1 MPNQPADVAA
11 TAADPSDV
19 PVGGDAAPEP
29 VEVKRGEGGSQSIA
43 AVERA
48 LDVLLLFGRQ
58 ARPDLGVTEISGQLG
73 LSKAAVHRILTS
85 LKSRDLVSV
94 DAQSRRYSLGPAAL
108 GLGRAYLARID
119 LRSMASP
126 ELAWLSAESR
136 ETATLSIRNGDSRMY
151 VDQVVPDREV
161 RMEVAIGV
169 PYPLHAGS
177 SSKAFLAF
185 LTPGEIEAYVDR
197 HARGQSALPAVTDA
211 TITDPK
217 ALLAELAKVRQRGY
231 AVSLGER
238 QAGAASVAAPI
249 LDQDGR
255 PVAVISVSGPIE
267 RFRDEVHDCAELL
280 VEATGRLSARMG
292 HAA

>member
-1 MPNQPADVAA
+1 MRDTPADDRPIEGPGP
-11 TAADPSDV
+11 ADPK
-19 PVGGDAAPEP
+19 PA
-29 VEVKRGEGGSQSIA
+29 EGGSQSIA

-85 LKSRDLVSV
+85 LKSRDLVTV
-94 DAQSRRYSLGPAAL
+94 DAQTRRYSLGPASL

-136 ETATLSIRNGDSRMY
+136 ETATLSIRNGDARMY

-185 LTPGEIEAYVDR
+185 LTPGEIDAYLDR
-197 HARGQSALPAVTDA
+197 HALEPVTEQ
-211 TITDPK
+211 TITDRR

-231 AVSLGER
+231 AVSMGER

-255 PVAVISVSGPIE
+255 PAAVISVSGPLE
-267 RFRDEVHDCAELL
+267 RFRDEVHDCGELL
-280 VEATGRLSARMG
+280 LQATARLSARMG

>member
-1 MPNQPADVAA
+1 MSDE
-11 TAADPSDV
+11 PSEPDS
-19 PVGGDAAPEP
+19 APL
-29 VEVKRGEGGSQSIA
+29 EVKRGEGGSQSIA

-151 VDQVVPDREV
+151 GDQVGPDREV

-169 PYPLHAGS
+169 PYALHAGS

-185 LTPGEIEAYVDR
+185 LTPGEIESYLDR
-197 HARGQSALPAVTDA
+197 HARGQSTLPALTDA
-211 TITDPK
+211 TITDRK
-217 ALLAELAKVRQRGY
+217 ALVAELAKVRQRGY
-231 AVSLGER
+231 AVSMGER

-280 VEATGRLSARMG
+280 LQATGRLSARMG

>member
-1 MPNQPADVAA
+1 MSNQPAADVSSDAHAVAA
-11 TAADPSDV
+11 AGSGAL
-19 PVGGDAAPEP
+19 DAGPAEP
-29 VEVKRGEGGSQSIA
+29 RRGEGGSQSIA

-169 PYPLHAGS
+169 QYPLHAGS

-185 LTPGEIEAYVDR
+185 LTPGEIEAYVSR
-197 HARGQSALPAVTDA
+197 HALTAVTEA
-211 TITDPK
+211 TITDRQ

-231 AVSLGER
+231 AVSMGER

-255 PVAVISVSGPIE
+255 PVAVVSVSGPIE

-280 VEATGRLSARMG
+280 LQATGRLSARMG